1 MLRLQGL
8 SKTYSRSESKAVDSV
23 DLEVR
28 DGEIFGFLGPNGA
41 GKTTTMKMVTGVLAP
56 DSGSVSIDGIDLAA
70 DPIAAKLRFGYVPD
84 NPELWNKLKA
94 SEYLDFMGDIYR
106 VSTADRRARVG
117 ELSER
122 FAISDVLSSSI
133 GSFSRGMKQKLF
145 VIGSLIHDPGNWIL
159 DEPMVGL
166 DPQAA
171 FDLKELMRAR
181 ASAGKCVFFSTH
193 VLEVAQRI
201 CDRIAVIARGRLL
214 FTGTIDEL
222 RTLRQKTDARA
233 GDEDLEGLFL
243 DLVDDS
249 DSAGKGERQ

>member
-23 DLEVR
+23 DLEVL

-56 DSGSVSIDGIDLAA
+56 EAGSVRIDGIDLAA

-106 VSTADRRARVG
+106 VSTADRRARVE

-122 FAISDVLSSSI
+122 FAISDVLASSI

-201 CDRIAVIARGRLL
+201 CDRIAIIARGRLL

-222 RTLRQKTDARA
+222 RSLRSKTDARA

-243 DLVDDS
+243 DLVDD
-249 DSAGKGERQ
+249 GKGERQ

>member
-8 SKTYSRSESKAVDSV
+8 SKTYSRSESKAVDSL

-28 DGEIFGFLGPNGA
+28 DGEILGFLGPNGA

-56 DSGSVSIDGIDLAA
+56 DAGSVSIDGIDLAA

-94 SEYLDFMGDIYR
+94 SEYLDFMGDVYR
-106 VSTADRRARVG
+106 VGTADRRARVE

-171 FDLKELMRAR
+171 FDLKELMRTR
-181 ASAGKCVFFSTH
+181 AVAGKCVFFSTH

-222 RTLRQKTDARA
+222 RTLRSKTDARA

-243 DLVDDS
+243 DLVDD
-249 DSAGKGERQ
+249 GKGERQ

>member
-1 MLRLQGL
+1 
-8 SKTYSRSESKAVDSV
+8 
-23 DLEVR
+23 
-28 DGEIFGFLGPNGA
+28 
-41 GKTTTMKMVTGVLAP
+41 
-56 DSGSVSIDGIDLAA
+56 
-70 DPIAAKLRFGYVPD
+70 
-84 NPELWNKLKA
+84 
-94 SEYLDFMGDIYR
+94 
-106 VSTADRRARVG
+106 
-117 ELSER
+117 
-122 FAISDVLSSSI
+122 
-133 GSFSRGMKQKLF
+133 MKQKLF

-249 DSAGKGERQ
+249 DSAGKGEIGRAHPSPPSSPSRPGRPSASSPSQIIIVIRIG